1 MKIIKKGVMPNG
13 TKIQIEDWH
22 DDYPTIFLT
31 NACVAAY
38 PIAKESRLVPGC
50 FSYCYPHIGKPF
62 RLDFHFDSA
71 FAAEQAFQA
80 LESGEKSFKDFAEFA
95 WDMSLLRFA

>member
-13 TKIQIEDWH
+13 TKIYLEDWH
-22 DDYPTIFLT
+22 DDYPSIFPA
-31 NACVAAY
+31 NDCVSAY
-38 PIAKESRLVPGC
+38 PIAKESRLRYD
-50 FSYCYPHIGKPF
+50 SYCYPHIGKSF

-71 FAAEQAFQA
+71 LAAEQAFQA
-80 LESGEKSFKDFAEFA
+80 LQSGEKSFKDFAEFA